1 MTVRRSVLFAAVFVA
16 GFSLSY
22 FARKQ
27 LPRTP
32 SPEPPTISTI
42 YVRGP
47 ADGPGVLHKF
57 SSDAPAKPGDVA
69 AWWVGQ
75 DGKTV
80 EAGFVLTAVN
90 PAIVEVPAAR

>member
-1 MTVRRSVLFAAVFVA
+1 MSARRSVLFAAVFVA
-16 GFSLSY
+16 GFSLSN
-22 FARKQ
+22 FARKP

-32 SPEPPTISTI
+32 APEQPTISTI

-57 SSDAPAKPGDVA
+57 SSYASAKPGDVA
-69 AWWVGQ
+69 AWWVGE

-80 EAGFVLTAVN
+80 KAGFVLTAVN
-90 PAIVEVPAAR
+90 PGIIEVPIDH